1 MKNTIKKIE
10 KSLSNFKI
18 DDSKIY
24 KIKGHS
30 IESLILLAYRLG
42 KNDARTRLTIDG
54 CLGLTSAEEIQRAE
68 QKVLNSC
75 KQDLWEF
82 WSFAKLNS

>member
-30 IESLILLAYRLG
+30 IENLILLAYRLG
-42 KNDARTRLTIDG
+42 KNDVQTRVTIDG
-54 CLGLTSAEEIQRAE
+54 CLGLVSDE

-75 KQDLWEF
+75 KEDLWEF

>member
-24 KIKGHS
+24 KIKGH
-30 IESLILLAYRLG
+30 ARLG
-42 KNDARTRLTIDG
+42 KNDVQTRVTIDG
-54 CLGLTSAEEIQRAE
+54 CLGLVSDEEIQRAE

-75 KQDLWEF
+75 KEDLWEF